1 MKTSKIIRANWRN
14 VVSLVAITAVM
25 CLFCEME
32 RYNYHALAPLSTTM
46 TFSKE
51 EEGIQV
57 FAKVYTAEESKS
69 YLQRD
74 LLMRGYQPIQITVH
88 NNTSKPWVLYPEGI
102 DLPVVT
108 SKRVASLIIR
118 SALPRSIGLKI
129 ASFFFW
135 PFTIPSTIDSIRT
148 LKAHKKL
155 KRDLAA
161 KSIKPQSESV
171 PAYSIVNRVFF
182 VKLKDYP
189 GKFSITL
196 MDQETEELKE
206 FPIKAD

>member
-1 MKTSKIIRANWRN
+1 MKSSNWRN
-14 VVSLVAITAVM
+14 IISLLAIVSIM

-32 RYNYHALAPLSTTM
+32 RYNLHPLAPLSTTM

-51 EEGIQV
+51 EAGIQV
-57 FAKVYTAEESKS
+57 FAKVYTSEESKS

-88 NNTSKPWVLYPEGI
+88 NNTPKSWVLYQQGI

-108 SKRVASLIIR
+108 SKRVASIIIR
-118 SALPRSIGLKI
+118 GALPRSIGMKI

-135 PFTIPSTIDSIRT
+135 PFMIPSTIDSVRT
-148 LKAHKKL
+148 LKAHAKL

-161 KSIKPQSESV
+161 KSIKPQSELV

-189 GKFSITL
+189 GKFNITL
-196 MDQETEELKE
+196 MDNETEELKE